1 MYFMAIILNGSCL
14 QADWQALHHPHIQT
28 IISGLR
34 DVYLVPILDP
44 SNPHFGVGSICILAS
59 LDGFF
64 EYMELSP
71 CSANEWLKKG
81 RCSQWDTSK
90 TKEDTDARGVEPL
103 AGDAVFAEGL
113 DTMLGIVDA
122 RYIQHCCPLLMEM
135 RGVLVE
141 GKKRRQRQREPNWP
155 ASPGLQRTRFIRK
168 ITPVQNPGPSVSWD
182 ISSSMMAGENIALNN
197 LSSSTEDHLKWKLQ
211 VCVWTCFH

>member
-1 MYFMAIILNGSCL
+1 MAIILNGSCL

-122 RYIQHCCPLLMEM
+122 RYIQHCCPLLMVRSSEDACLYVLSGI
-135 RGVLVE
+135 RGPQLFCMQVQSFCILLWPFFH
-141 GKKRRQRQREPNWP
+141 GK
-155 ASPGLQRTRFIRK
+155 
-168 ITPVQNPGPSVSWD
+168 
-182 ISSSMMAGENIALNN
+182 ISAGCIGR
-197 LSSSTEDHLKWKLQ
+197 HLIYLAWN
-211 VCVWTCFH
+211 H